1 MDYLMILKGSSQ
13 DLRRATMWTRSP
25 TKLSSSWVASHPNGK
40 RPSTPFAL
48 HAPAKLPACLRPKEI
63 LGRLLR
69 DFPAEILALNNGL
82 R

>member
-1 MDYLMILKGSSQ
+1 VDTITNEAILILGRFTPERKATL
-13 DLRRATMWTRSP
+13 DALR
-25 TKLSSSWVASHPNGK
+25 AS
-40 RPSTPFAL
+40 
-48 HAPAKLPACLRPKEI
+48 AKLPACLRPKEI